1 MRGDSGYH
9 AVFSR
14 RRKFRMPYPRSSWLL
29 SVVGT
34 LLFASAL
41 GALWALAGLWSGRAL
56 QLAPLAVAPAMVA
69 GLRWLGCPAGAR
81 TALPAAAGTLLAAGY
96 AQCLFAINRVAAT
109 MGLSFLE
116 TLHRIGAGLTAAVAR
131 ASLDG
136 VDVALVLAG
145 AALAALLAWRRP
157 R

>member
-1 MRGDSGYH
+1 MTH
-9 AVFSR
+9 SR
-14 RRKFRMPYPRSSWLL
+14 TPWSL
-29 SVVGT
+29 SILGT

-56 QLAPLAVAPAMVA
+56 QLAPLAVALAMVA
-69 GLRWLGCPAGAR
+69 GLRWLGCPAGAH
-81 TALPAAAGTLLAAGY
+81 TALLAAAGTLLAAGY
-96 AQCLFAINRVAAT
+96 AQCLFAINRVAAA

-116 TLHRIGAGLTAAVAR
+116 TLHRIGAGLTATVAR
-131 ASLDG
+131 ASQDG
-136 VDVALVLAG
+136 VDVAVMLAG